1 MIMQS
6 LRFLSSY
13 DIAHMDLKPS
23 NIIVAKRMMIKLI
36 DFG

>member
-13 DIAHMDLKPS
+13 DIAHMDLKHS